1 MTKYILSF
9 AFCFVLLVTASA
21 QSGASLT
28 GTVKDPQG
36 RPVAGAT
43 IAVVSR
49 SGAASTTTT
58 SDLSGNYRLERLPAG
73 DYLLRA
79 TARGFASFLIDDI
92 HVGAATAATRDVAFQ
107 LAGIH
112 QQVVVTAS
120 GTPQMSDQVSKATT
134 VIDQFDA
141 DARDATAVS
150 DVVAFAPGVRVQ
162 QLGGTGAFT
171 TIQIRGSRDQGTALL
186 VDGLRLR
193 DASAIQG
200 DATGLIDDLL
210 FTNADRI
217 EVMNGAGSSLY
228 GTNAIGGVI
237 NVITNEGGGRTRG
250 NLILEG
256 GSLGTMRGRAQ
267 LAGGA
272 LADRIQYSVGA
283 VESYVT
289 NGVGGDTPFRDAS
302 AQGRITF
309 HLAPSTRLTARLLGA
324 DSFGRVLGSPDA
336 IGATAGLGIVHAIPL
351 TPSLAALYASGT
363 PLSKIDIGNA
373 TFIPAPNNPD
383 STRAGRFIDAA
394 LILNGQIAPTL
405 DYTLSY
411 QLLSN
416 GRRYNDGPAGVDY
429 QPSGKTRSVYDGR
442 IQTAAG
448 QLHYQVARN
457 NLLTAGYEFE
467 KETFAYDNA
476 DTSSPSAASAVNVTQ
491 QSHTAFAQDQ
501 VRLFADR
508 LHLSAGF
515 RAQVF
520 ELNTPAFLPLSAA
533 PFQLATFPSLTP
545 AYTGD
550 ASAAYFFR
558 GTGTKLRAHAGRGYR
573 APSLFERFGAG
584 YSSFFGY
591 SIYGDPRLTPE
602 RSLSFDSGIDQTF
615 FAGRVKASVTYFYT
629 LFQNAVTFSSSINSD
644 PFGRFFGYANTRG
657 GISRGIETSASVAPI
672 RSLKII
678 AAYTYINAQE
688 RAPIVGSVLQ
698 SFVIP
703 RNQFSLQVMEQATS
717 RLSFVVDTI
726 NSSSYLAPL
735 FGATG
740 TKAYQ
745 FDGLHK
751 VNAGVS
757 YRIPLREYQSVRF
770 FVRTSNI
777 FDQSYFE
784 NGFTTAG
791 RTALGG
797 LQYEF

>member
-1 MTKYILSF
+1 MTKYVLT
-9 AFCFVLLVTASA
+9 FVLCFALLATASA
-21 QSGASLT
+21 QSGASLA
-28 GTVKDPQG
+28 GSVKDPQG

-58 SDLSGNYRLERLPAG
+58 SDSSGKYRLERLPAG

-92 HVGAATAATRDVAFQ
+92 HVSAATAATRDVALQ
-107 LAGIH
+107 VAGIH
-112 QQVVVTAS
+112 EQVVVTAS
-120 GTPQMSDQVSKATT
+120 GTPQMFDQVSKATT
-134 VIDQFDA
+134 VIDQSDA

-150 DVVAFAPGVRVQ
+150 DVVAFAPGVRAQ

-237 NVITNEGGGRTRG
+237 NVLTNEGGGRTRG
-250 NLILEG
+250 NVLLEG

-267 LAGGA
+267 VAGGA
-272 LADRIQYSVGA
+272 LADRIQYSAGA

-289 NGVGGDTPFRDAS
+289 SGVGGDTPFRDAS

-336 IGATAGLGIVHAIPL
+336 IGATAGLGIVNAIPL
-351 TPSLAALYASGT
+351 SSSLAALYASGT
-363 PLSKIDIGNA
+363 PLSKLTIGNA

-383 STRAGRFIDAA
+383 STRAGRFVDAA

-411 QLLSN
+411 QLVSN
-416 GRRYNDGPAGVDY
+416 GRRYNDGPAGADF
-429 QPSGKTRSVYDGR
+429 QPSGNTRSVYDGR

-476 DTSSPSAASAVNVTQ
+476 DTSNPSAASAVNVTQ
-491 QSHTAFAQDQ
+491 QSHSAFAQDQ

-508 LHLSAGF
+508 LQLSAGF

-520 ELNTPAFLPLSAA
+520 ELNTPAFFPLSAA

-558 GTGTKLRAHAGRGYR
+558 GSGTKLRAHAGRGYR
-573 APSLFERFGAG
+573 APSLYERFGAG
-584 YSSFFGY
+584 YSSFYGY

-615 FAGRVKASVTYFYT
+615 FAGRVKASATYFYT

-657 GISRGIETSASVAPI
+657 GISRGIETSASVAPT
-672 RSLKII
+672 RSLKVI
-678 AAYTYINAQE
+678 AAYTYIKAQE
-688 RAPIVGSVLQ
+688 RSPIVGNVLQ

-703 RNQFSLQVMEQATS
+703 KNQFSLQVVEQATS

-726 NSSSYLAPL
+726 DSSSYLTPIY
-735 FGATG
+735 GANG

-751 VNAGVS
+751 INAGAG
-757 YRIPLREYQSVRF
+757 YRIPLREYHSVRF
-770 FVRTSNI
+770 FVRANNI

-784 NGFTTAG
+784 NGFTTPG